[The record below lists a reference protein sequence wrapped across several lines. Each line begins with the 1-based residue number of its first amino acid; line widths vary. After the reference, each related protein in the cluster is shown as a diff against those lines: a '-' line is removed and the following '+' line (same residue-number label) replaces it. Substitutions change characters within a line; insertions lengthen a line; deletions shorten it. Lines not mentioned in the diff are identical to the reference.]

1 MQADPADTIDEA
13 LLYNPHK
20 AAVSASSIIM
30 FAFTC
35 QVNVPALYD
44 ELEQRTPAQMRR
56 VSARAVLIALVFY
69 GAIGVAGYANFPH
82 SHQGPPA
89 VILCVASFVGSLRR
103 GSERPRPPVVE
114 LLRLGILVASP
125 LAIVYELSLHARLAH
140 RQLLDQW
147 VGLLQDGARK

>member
-82 SHQGPPA
+82 SHQGNVPFP
-89 VILCVASFVGSLRR
+89 VPSLYLPCTFPVPSLYLPIGTPTSRTR
-103 GSERPRPPVVE
+103 TRAHPR
-114 LLRLGILVASP
+114 
-125 LAIVYELSLHARLAH
+125 
-140 RQLLDQW
+140 
-147 VGLLQDGARK
+147 